1 MSNTVATLRRRLA
14 ETQPRRYLPVMIEFI
29 SGLFLLGVW
38 VVLQFVVRPTTGWI
52 HVALAAGVILVI
64 RGIARSQWGTPPSK

>member
-1 MSNTVATLRRRLA
+1 
-14 ETQPRRYLPVMIEFI
+14 MIEFI

-64 RGIARSQWGTPPSK
+64 RGIARSRWGTPPPK